1 MKLAKTG
8 NDIDPA
14 GWETCSS

>member
-14 GWETCSS
+14 GWESCSS